1 MVPFGMAFA
10 GGGTRGAAHVGVLM
24 ALEEHGLKPDAVS
37 GASAGGIVAG
47 LYAAG
52 FTAKELHEVVKE
64 LSKKGMLLVDPA
76 YGDIFLALGQFISRR
91 PLSLSGVLKGNR
103 LERYLDTLTEGKKLC
118 QLSMRTVIPAVD
130 LISGLVVS
138 YTNHLFGVR
147 PMRGVTWEN
156 EATLSEAM
164 RASAAVPAV
173 FRPKAIGKRRLVDG
187 GVVDILPVDLLVA
200 AGEEN
205 VLAVDI
211 SGSYQCPKHLDILEV
226 ASHSLGILQDSLRE
240 CKTRGERLLLKPALP
255 EDAGLLTFSQMEDCV
270 QAGYEAASRMIPTIR
285 ALFSLQEDSGERGRK
300 MAR

>member
-1 MVPFGMAFA
+1 M
-10 GGGTRGAAHVGVLM
+10 
-24 ALEEHGLKPDAVS
+24 
-37 GASAGGIVAG
+37 
-47 LYAAG
+47 
-52 FTAKELHEVVKE
+52 
-64 LSKKGMLLVDPA
+64 
-76 YGDIFLALGQFISRR
+76 
-91 PLSLSGVLKGNR
+91 
-103 LERYLDTLTEGKKLC
+103 
-118 QLSMRTVIPAVD
+118 D
-130 LISGLVVS
+130 LISGLVIS
-138 YTNHLFGVR
+138 YTNSLFGVR

-211 SGSYQCPKHLDILEV
+211 SGSYQCPAHIDILEV
-226 ASHSLGILQDSLRE
+226 ASHSLGILQDNLRE

-255 EDAGLLTFSQMEDCV
+255 EDAGLLTFSQMEACV
-270 QAGYEAASRMIPTIR
+270 QAGYEATSRMIPTIR
-285 ALFSLQEDSGERGRK
+285 ALFSLQAGGGEREIK